1 MRKIN
6 NNMDEMRRL
15 INLVES
21 AQVQEEPMSKLG
33 KAAAT
38 ALATGSVAGDP
49 SIANPDTKPEIDS
62 RALGNYLDLKKEVSK
77 EFTADWIV
85 RDLLSNAISV
95 KTFGKKGKLSMDIA
109 SGKLVGDVNVKDSG
123 GRFFYKFSYTHQMFP
138 SIHLFG
144 KRFGI
149 DIAKGK
155 KYTGAIVLD
164 YGHMTQNHPIQKI
177 TLILDYDNIEQ
188 HKANAQDPEK
198 RDRVPFIEY
207 PRQPGAEQFIG
218 KPITDVLG
226 LDPKGA
232 LGIDFS

>member
-1 MRKIN
+1 MN
-6 NNMDEMRRL
+6 NNMNEMRRL

-49 SIANPDTKPEIDS
+49 SITNPDTKPEIDS
-62 RALGNYLDLKKEVSK
+62 SALGNYLNLKKEVNKKS
-77 EFTADWIV
+77 TADLIV
-85 RDLLSNAISV
+85 HHLLSNAISV
-95 KTFGKKGKLSMDIA
+95 KTFGKKGQLSMDIA
-109 SGKLVGDVNVKDSG
+109 SGRLVGDVKVKDSG

-149 DIAKGK
+149 DIASGK

-177 TLILDYDNIEQ
+177 SLILDYDNIEK
-188 HKANAQDPEK
+188 HNANAQDPAK
-198 RDRVPFIEY
+198 RDSVPFFKY
-207 PRQPGAEQFIG
+207 PIQPGAEQFIG
-218 KPITDVLG
+218 KPITDVLE

-232 LGIDFS
+232 PGIDFA

>member
-1 MRKIN
+1 MSKIN
-6 NNMDEMRRL
+6 NNMNEMRRL

-33 KAAAT
+33 NAAAT

-49 SIANPDTKPEIDS
+49 SITNPDTKPEIDS
-62 RALGNYLDLKKEVSK
+62 RALGNYLDIDKEVSK

-85 RDLLSNAISV
+85 RHLLSNAISV
-95 KTFGKKGKLSMDIA
+95 KTFGKQGQLSMDIS
-109 SGKLVGDVNVKDSG
+109 SGRLVGDVKVKNSG
-123 GRFFYKFSYTHQMFP
+123 GRFFYKFSYTHQIFP
-138 SIHLFG
+138 NIHLFG

-164 YGHMTQNHPIQKI
+164 YGNFTQNHPIQKI
-177 TLILDYDNIEQ
+177 TLILDYDNIEK
-188 HKANAQDPEK
+188 HKANAKDPAK
-198 RDRVPFIEY
+198 RDSVPFFEY
-207 PRQPGAEQFIG
+207 PRQPGAERFIG
-218 KPITDVLG
+218 KPITDILE

-232 LGIDFS
+232 LGIDFA